1 MGLQETAEGRWWG
14 GEGQMVG
21 GGEGQMAPEKQ
32 TGSVKQQEMV

>member
-21 GGEGQMAPEKQ
+21 GEGQMAPEKQ